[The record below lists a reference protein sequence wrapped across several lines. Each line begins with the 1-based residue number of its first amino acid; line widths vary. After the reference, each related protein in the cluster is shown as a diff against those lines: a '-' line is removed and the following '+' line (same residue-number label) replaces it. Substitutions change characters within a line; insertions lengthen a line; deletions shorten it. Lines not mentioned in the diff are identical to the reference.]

1 MCLHLPESLE
11 DRILRLLQNSE
22 GDGVLQSTLSK
33 SLGVD
38 AKTLLRSLSK
48 LEKRG
53 VIKRE
58 PYQDGGRRTY
68 KISLLKRPQ
77 KVDLSDVLWVSCT
90 VCPDLERCGRGQP
103 ISPETCEKLTAAIK
117 LEYQRL
123 SSSGAIKSAH

>member
-1 MCLHLPESLE
+1 LPESLE
-11 DRILRLLQNSE
+11 ERILSLLQNS
-22 GDGVLQSTLSK
+22 GDDGVLQSTLSK

-38 AKTLLRSLSK
+38 GKALSRSLSK

-53 VIKRE
+53 MIKRE
-58 PYQDGGRRTY
+58 PYQDGGKRTY
-68 KISLLKRPQ
+68 RIVLLKRSQ

-123 SSSGAIKSAH
+123 FSSGAVKDAR

>member
-1 MCLHLPESLE
+1 
-11 DRILRLLQNSE
+11 
-22 GDGVLQSTLSK
+22 
-33 SLGVD
+33 
-38 AKTLLRSLSK
+38 
-48 LEKRG
+48 
-53 VIKRE
+53 
-58 PYQDGGRRTY
+58 
-68 KISLLKRPQ
+68 ISLLKRPQ

>member
-1 MCLHLPESLE
+1 MPESLE
-11 DRILRLLQNSE
+11 ERILGLLKNSE
-22 GDGVLQSTLSK
+22 NNCVLQSTLSK
-33 SLGVD
+33 SLGIDGKALVR
-38 AKTLLRSLSK
+38 ALVK

-58 PYQDGGRRTY
+58 QYQDGGKRTY
-68 KISLLKRPQ
+68 KVLLLKRSH
-77 KVDLSDVLWVSCT
+77 KVDLSDVNWASCT

-123 SSSGAIKSAH
+123 LASGAIKSAH